1 MRFTDLK
8 LALGAVG
15 VIAALAMPFAA
26 HADILYTNPKATAI
40 YAARDDGSHRHQL
53 LSVSQVPGMTSISD
67 PELGVSGHTAYL
79 MFDGYTGAY
88 QSSSSGSCGS
98 YPYSYYCTT
107 FYSGIE
113 ASGLYKVV
121 NGTLTRISGRPQKCA
136 AGCTTASER
145 PEPAGNGKYYYDQWG
160 CTGTLADQDFTCA
173 GRIYEAAL
181 TGGPNTAFESTC
193 TGLHDEQNFAPDPV
207 NASRLAFEGC
217 PSSGGQELDVAG
229 KNEAGEVVIGTAA
242 SGTNVSLNQP
252 NWRPDGGRII
262 AYQGGADETYTPG
275 LYSYN
280 PAGGPT
286 RTRVLYAPLD
296 PNSKGS
302 TKIPYV
308 FSDPRYI
315 GENRIMFTADNNL
328 YTISAACGNCNFPA
342 VATLLIPGATGA
354 FWTPLSLTT
363 TATAPK
369 FLHLALA
376 HSHVTPSQGF
386 TLKVKLNEAAKLV
399 VGVSKVEH
407 KKVHGRRHTSYRPV
421 GIVGGNAAAGAGSY
435 TVKKVHGHK
444 LKAGTYRLSV
454 YATAAGKRTGV
465 RHLTLTVT

>member
-1 MRFTDLK
+1 M
-8 LALGAVG
+8 
-15 VIAALAMPFAA
+15 
-26 HADILYTNPKATAI
+26 
-40 YAARDDGSHRHQL
+40 DG
-53 LSVSQVPGMTSISD
+53 
-67 PELGVSGHTAYL
+67 
-79 MFDGYTGAY
+79 
-88 QSSSSGSCGS
+88 
-98 YPYSYYCTT
+98 
-107 FYSGIE
+107 
-113 ASGLYKVV
+113 K
-121 NGTLTRISGRPQKCA
+121 LTRISSPPQRCT
-136 AGCTTASER
+136 AGCTIVSQN
-145 PEPAGNGKYYYDQWG
+145 PEPASNGDYFYDQWG
-160 CTGTLADQDFTCA
+160 CSGSLAGGDFTCA
-173 GRIYEAAL
+173 GRIYQAPL
-181 TGGPNTAFESTC
+181 SGGVNIPFEPSC
-193 TGLHDEQNFAPDPV
+193 AGLHDVQNFAPDPV
-207 NASRLAFEGC
+207 NPSRIAFEGC

-229 KNEAGEVVIGTAA
+229 KSGGSDVVIGTAA
-242 SGTNVSLNQP
+242 SGTSVTLDQP

-315 GENRIMFTADNNL
+315 GENRIMFTADHNL
-328 YTISAACGNCNFPA
+328 FTISAACGNCNFPA
-342 VATLLIPGATGA
+342 EATLLIPGATEA
-354 FWTPLSLTT
+354 FWTPLSLSTT
-363 TATAPK
+363 PTAPK
-369 FLHLALA
+369 FLHLSLA

-399 VGVSKVEH
+399 VGVSRVEH
-407 KKVHGRRHTSYRPV
+407 KKVHGRRHTSYRPA
-421 GIVGGNAAAGAGSY
+421 GIVGGSAAAGAGSY